1 MIKNI
6 LSTTFSR
13 IINAVLMILVLLVA
27 TKNLGAAIY
36 GSATLILLAIT
47 FIHIV
52 NNMVGGSA
60 TVYFITRKSPIVIFV
75 FAYLWAFFVAACGTC
90 IFFYL
95 GKIPLGYHYHVFFL
109 VLLLS
114 FATANQNILVGK
126 ERIFAFNIISV
137 LQVTTLLAV
146 LSYYIFIEK
155 QIDLMSYVNAL
166 YAGYGM
172 SFIISLMMVIKEV
185 KSKKVYGIKDTVKS
199 IMSYGSRTQI
209 ANVLQFFNYRLSFY
223 ILENYINRA
232 ALGVFGAGVQLSEGL
247 WIVGK
252 SVSLVQFSR
261 TSNTEDRDYNNLLA
275 INLVKLSF
283 ILTFVMLVVLLLFPT
298 ALFVYLFGA
307 DFTAVKI
314 VILTLAPGIVI
325 VPCSMIMTSY
335 FSGIG
340 KPQIGTYTSAIGLV
354 ITIVVGFSI
363 IPIYGIIGAGITASV
378 TYLLSFVYL
387 FVKFKQSS
395 GALLKDFMVRRDD
408 IAYLLKEIK
417 AGMSKNS

>member
-1 MIKNI
+1 
-6 LSTTFSR
+6 
-13 IINAVLMILVLLVA
+13 
-27 TKNLGAAIY
+27 
-36 GSATLILLAIT
+36 
-47 FIHIV
+47 
-52 NNMVGGSA
+52 
-60 TVYFITRKSPIVIFV
+60 
-75 FAYLWAFFVAACGTC
+75 
-90 IFFYL
+90 
-95 GKIPLGYHYHVFFL
+95 
-109 VLLLS
+109 
-114 FATANQNILVGK
+114 
-126 ERIFAFNIISV
+126 
-137 LQVTTLLAV
+137 
-146 LSYYIFIEK
+146 
-155 QIDLMSYVNAL
+155 
-166 YAGYGM
+166 
-172 SFIISLMMVIKEV
+172 V